1 MAKPAKSQHG
11 GLRSNEMGRRAR
23 ELRAYDRLNGYTP
36 ALVEQVKRLITK
48 TPAMDYPVYFT
59 RYSKS
64 YRLELVSAPGGIV
77 TAVDIVNNATNE
89 CFAGWVAT
97 ADSLAA
103 AAGLVGR
110 GRHE

>member
-1 MAKPAKSQHG
+1 MTKKSNQKLG
-11 GLRSNEMGRRAR
+11 ALRPNEMGHKAR

-36 ALVEQVKRLITK
+36 ALVEQVKRLIAK
-48 TPAMDYPVYFT
+48 TPARDYPVYFT